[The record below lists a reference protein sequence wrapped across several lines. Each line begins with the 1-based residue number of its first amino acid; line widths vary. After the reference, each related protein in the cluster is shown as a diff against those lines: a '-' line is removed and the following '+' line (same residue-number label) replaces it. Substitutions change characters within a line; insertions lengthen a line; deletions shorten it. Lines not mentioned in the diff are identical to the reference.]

1 MSGAYSPGPGTS
13 APRAEM
19 PSEVR
24 RALVPKPPVP
34 DCKLLLNDL
43 LTLPAIEFTL
53 AVLYDC
59 APGPSVT
66 GWAVR
71 CDDLEAKAA
80 DDLLLAS
87 PALAKAPVILDV
99 S

>member
-1 MSGAYSPGPGTS
+1 
-13 APRAEM
+13 M
-19 PSEVR
+19 PISEVR

-34 DCKLLLNDL
+34 DCALLLNDL

-80 DDLLLAS
+80 DDDLLPGAM
-87 PALAKAPVILDV
+87 ALAKAPVILDV